1 MSSSRNEFSSETDYQ
16 SFSVFDKSEKPADI
30 GLIVGIVCGAVGA
43 FVFYVVCKLT
53 KVEEYEETCK
63 GYNDY
68 WKERNLEKKSKT
80 GRKESNNE

>member
-1 MSSSRNEFSSETDYQ
+1 MKLFLVILVVVLVLLGI
-16 SFSVFDKSEKPADI
+16 SVLY
-30 GLIVGIVCGAVGA
+30 LIFNVSDFGESDM
-43 FVFYVVCKLT
+43 YLT
-53 KVEEYEETCK
+53 VEEYEETCK